1 MTPEAIAAS
10 VSGNPWLA
18 AAVLLAMFAL
28 KSVSVFFYA
37 GILYA
42 ASGILF
48 PLPIAVL
55 VNLCGTAIMTTLPYC
70 IGRRLG
76 ANAVQTVILREMR
89 GENDFC
95 FSFLSRANGV
105 LPSDVVS
112 FYMGAIRLRLPQ
124 YLAGCLLG
132 MLPTNLTFPLMGMNI
147 RQPGSAEFLT
157 ALSVQVIYSVIS
169 VAVFLLIRKRKRKT
183 DGGSE

>member
-1 MTPEAIAAS
+1 MYEKQTS
-10 VSGNPWLA
+10 
-18 AAVLLAMFAL
+18 
-28 KSVSVFFYA
+28 
-37 GILYA
+37 
-42 ASGILF
+42 
-48 PLPIAVL
+48 LPGCPYVAKRLPATIRL
-55 VNLCGTAIMTTLPYC
+55 TTLPYC

-76 ANAVQTVILREMR
+76 ANAVQTVVNKFPKVAILREMR
-89 GENDFC
+89 GENDFW

-124 YLAGCLLG
+124 YLAWCLLG

-169 VAVFLLIRKRKRKT
+169 VAVFLLIRMRKRKT

>member
-1 MTPEAIAAS
+1 MNRSWKAVRNIGGIVLWSVLIIFCAIHRNEMTPEAIAAS

-76 ANAVQTVILREMR
+76 ANAVQTVVNKFPKVAILREMR
-89 GENDFC
+89 GENDFW

-112 FYMGAIRLRLPQ
+112 FYMGRFASACRSTWQGACWECCRR
-124 YLAGCLLG
+124 
-132 MLPTNLTFPLMGMNI
+132 TSHFP
-147 RQPGSAEFLT
+147 
-157 ALSVQVIYSVIS
+157 
-169 VAVFLLIRKRKRKT
+169 
-183 DGGSE
+183 